1 MMSYIILIAVCSS
14 HVYVFLALDDYLERS
29 NLVAQSTKYEISAQ
43 NLFIE

>member
-14 HVYVFLALDDYLERS
+14 HVYVFLALDERS
-29 NLVAQSTKYEISAQ
+29 NLVAHSTKYEISAQ